1 MAEQG
6 KTEQAKKNDFYEYFI
21 QKLQQSK
28 SSNLRTSFVK

>member
-1 MAEQG
+1 MEDQN
-6 KTEQAKKNDFYEYFI
+6 KTEKGKKNDFYENFI